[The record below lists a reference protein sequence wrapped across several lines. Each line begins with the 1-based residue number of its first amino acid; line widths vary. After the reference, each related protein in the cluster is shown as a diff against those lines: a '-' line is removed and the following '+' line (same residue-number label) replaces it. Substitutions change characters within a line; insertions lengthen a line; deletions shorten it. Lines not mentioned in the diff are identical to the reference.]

1 RLHGEDRT
9 SFFSV
14 HGAPG
19 TLVTARGRGKRGPR
33 QETASCAG
41 SPWEHAAP
49 GHVRGERRRRGV
61 ARKHARRTQTRTEAL
76 TEASPRPRVTC
87 GGWQARTG
95 GRERRR
101 DHVEEARAG
110 KSREGTEAGPPRRR
124 RRRRGAR
131 LPAAGGGAS
140 GGGGGPVPEV
150 AAAPSW
156 RRGDQEVRTA
166 AAAAAEP
173 GAEAGGSRPA
183 GPGAERSGGCS
194 SRSRRGSSS
203 RGRGSSWGA
212 RGRRRGPGAAQGG
225 GPGPGPC
232 LRRELKL
239 LESIFHRGHER
250 FRIASACL
258 DELSCEF
265 LLAGAGGAGAG
276 AAPGPHLPPRGSVPG
291 DPVRIHCNIT
301 ESYPAVPPIWSVESD
316 DPNLAAV
323 LERLVDIK
331 KGNTLLL
338 QHLKRI
344 ISDLCKLY
352 NLPQHP
358 DVEMLDQPL
367 PAEQCT
373 QEDVSSEDED
383 EEMPEDTEDLD
394 HYEMKE
400 EEPAEGKKSEDDGI
414 GKENLAILEKI
425 KKNQRQD
432 YLNGAVSGS
441 VQATDRLMKEL
452 RDIYRSQSFKGGNY
466 AVELVNDSLYDWNVK
481 LLKVDQD
488 SALHND
494 LQILKEKEGA
504 DFILLNF
511 SFKDNFPFDPPFV
524 RVVSPVLSGGY
535 VLGGG
540 AICMELLTKQGWSSA
555 YSIESVIM
563 QISATLVK
571 GKARVQFGAN
581 KSQYSLTRAQQSYKS
596 LVQIHEKNGWY
607 TPPKE
612 DG

>member
-1 RLHGEDRT
+1 MQR
-9 SFFSV
+9 
-14 HGAPG
+14 A
-19 TLVTARGRGKRGPR
+19 GP
-33 QETASCAG
+33 
-41 SPWEHAAP
+41 
-49 GHVRGERRRRGV
+49 
-61 ARKHARRTQTRTEAL
+61 
-76 TEASPRPRVTC
+76 
-87 GGWQARTG
+87 
-95 GRERRR
+95 
-101 DHVEEARAG
+101 EEAARAQ
-110 KSREGTEAGPPRRR
+110 A
-124 RRRRGAR
+124 
-131 LPAAGGGAS
+131 AAGGPGRSGA
-140 GGGGGPVPEV
+140 EV
-150 AAAPSW
+150 AAAP
-156 RRGDQEVRTA
+156 
-166 AAAAAEP
+166 
-173 GAEAGGSRPA
+173 AGRL
-183 GPGAERSGGCS
+183 
-194 SRSRRGSSS
+194 
-203 RGRGSSWGA
+203 
-212 RGRRRGPGAAQGG
+212 
-225 GPGPGPC
+225 
-232 LRRELKL
+232 LRRELRL

-250 FRIASACL
+250 FRIGSACP
-258 DELSCEF
+258 DEISCEF
-265 LLAGAGGAGAG
+265 VPGAGARAG
-276 AAPGPHLPPRGSVPG
+276 ASASRGPPPG
-291 DPVRIHCNIT
+291 PVRIHCNIT

-316 DPNLAAV
+316 DPNLAAI
-323 LERLVDIK
+323 LERLVEVR

-367 PAEQCT
+367 PAEQST
-373 QEDVSSEDED
+373 QEEVSSEEED
-383 EEMPEDTEDLD
+383 EEMPE
-394 HYEMKE
+394 
-400 EEPAEGKKSEDDGI
+400 
-414 GKENLAILEKI
+414 
-425 KKNQRQD
+425 
-432 YLNGAVSGS
+432 GAVSGS

-452 RDIYRSQSFKGGNY
+452 RDIYRSPSFKGGYY

-481 LLKVDQD
+481 LLKVDED

-494 LQILKEKEGA
+494 LQILKEKEGT

-581 KSQYSLTRAQQSYKS
+581 KNQYSLTRAQQSYKS

>member
-1 RLHGEDRT
+1 MQR
-9 SFFSV
+9 
-14 HGAPG
+14 A
-19 TLVTARGRGKRGPR
+19 GP
-33 QETASCAG
+33 
-41 SPWEHAAP
+41 
-49 GHVRGERRRRGV
+49 
-61 ARKHARRTQTRTEAL
+61 
-76 TEASPRPRVTC
+76 
-87 GGWQARTG
+87 
-95 GRERRR
+95 
-101 DHVEEARAG
+101 EEAAG
-110 KSREGTEAGPPRRR
+110 AQ
-124 RRRRGAR
+124 A
-131 LPAAGGGAS
+131 AAGGPGRSGA
-140 GGGGGPVPEV
+140 EV
-150 AAAPSW
+150 AAAP
-156 RRGDQEVRTA
+156 
-166 AAAAAEP
+166 
-173 GAEAGGSRPA
+173 AGRL
-183 GPGAERSGGCS
+183 
-194 SRSRRGSSS
+194 
-203 RGRGSSWGA
+203 
-212 RGRRRGPGAAQGG
+212 
-225 GPGPGPC
+225 
-232 LRRELKL
+232 LRRELRL

-250 FRIASACL
+250 FRIGSACP
-258 DELSCEF
+258 DEISCEF
-265 LLAGAGGAGAG
+265 VPGAGARAG
-276 AAPGPHLPPRGSVPG
+276 ASASRGPPPG
-291 DPVRIHCNIT
+291 PVRIHCNIT

-316 DPNLAAV
+316 DPNLAAI
-323 LERLVDIK
+323 LERLVEVR

-367 PAEQCT
+367 PAEQST
-373 QEDVSSEDED
+373 QEEVSSEEED

-400 EEPAEGKKSEDDGI
+400 EEPADGRKMEDEGI

-452 RDIYRSQSFKGGNY
+452 RDIYRSPSFKGGYY

-481 LLKVDQD
+481 LLKVDED

-494 LQILKEKEGA
+494 LQILKEKEGT

-581 KSQYSLTRAQQSYKS
+581 KNQYSLTRAQQSYKS

>member
-1 RLHGEDRT
+1 MSRDT
-9 SFFSV
+9 SGGAAPPVPPTALPGAGPSRR
-14 HGAPG
+14 HLGRAPG
-19 TLVTARGRGKRGPR
+19 L
-33 QETASCAG
+33 
-41 SPWEHAAP
+41 
-49 GHVRGERRRRGV
+49 
-61 ARKHARRTQTRTEAL
+61 
-76 TEASPRPRVTC
+76 
-87 GGWQARTG
+87 
-95 GRERRR
+95 
-101 DHVEEARAG
+101 
-110 KSREGTEAGPPRRR
+110 RRR
-124 RRRRGAR
+124 RRRSGSLHGKMQRAGPEEAAR
-131 LPAAGGGAS
+131 TQAAAGGPGRSGA
-140 GGGGGPVPEV
+140 EV
-150 AAAPSW
+150 AAAP
-156 RRGDQEVRTA
+156 
-166 AAAAAEP
+166 
-173 GAEAGGSRPA
+173 AGRL
-183 GPGAERSGGCS
+183 
-194 SRSRRGSSS
+194 
-203 RGRGSSWGA
+203 
-212 RGRRRGPGAAQGG
+212 
-225 GPGPGPC
+225 
-232 LRRELKL
+232 LRRELRL

-250 FRIASACL
+250 FRIGSACP
-258 DELSCEF
+258 DEISCEF
-265 LLAGAGGAGAG
+265 VPGAGARAG
-276 AAPGPHLPPRGSVPG
+276 ASASRGPPPG
-291 DPVRIHCNIT
+291 PVRIHCNIT

-316 DPNLAAV
+316 DPNLAAI
-323 LERLVDIK
+323 LERLVEVR

-367 PAEQCT
+367 PAEQST
-373 QEDVSSEDED
+373 QEEVSSEEED

-400 EEPAEGKKSEDDGI
+400 EEPADGRKTEDEGI

-452 RDIYRSQSFKGGNY
+452 RDIYRSPSFKGGYY

-481 LLKVDQD
+481 LLKVDED

-494 LQILKEKEGA
+494 LQILKEKEGT

-581 KSQYSLTRAQQSYKS
+581 KNQYSLTRAQQSYKS

>member
-1 RLHGEDRT
+1 M
-9 SFFSV
+9 S
-14 HGAPG
+14 
-19 TLVTARGRGKRGPR
+19 
-33 QETASCAG
+33 G
-41 SPWEHAAP
+41 S
-49 GHVRGERRRRGV
+49 
-61 ARKHARRTQTRTEAL
+61 AL
-76 TEASPRPRVTC
+76 K
-87 GGWQARTG
+87 Q
-95 GRERRR
+95 
-101 DHVEEARAG
+101 
-110 KSREGTEAGPPRRR
+110 
-124 RRRRGAR
+124 
-131 LPAAGGGAS
+131 
-140 GGGGGPVPEV
+140 
-150 AAAPSW
+150 
-156 RRGDQEVRTA
+156 
-166 AAAAAEP
+166 
-173 GAEAGGSRPA
+173 
-183 GPGAERSGGCS
+183 
-194 SRSRRGSSS
+194 
-203 RGRGSSWGA
+203 
-212 RGRRRGPGAAQGG
+212 
-225 GPGPGPC
+225 
-232 LRRELKL
+232 ELKL
-239 LESIFHRGHER
+239 LESIFHQKHER
-250 FRIASACL
+250 FRIVSGSL
-258 DELSCEF
+258 DEISCQFVTQEQI
-265 LLAGAGGAGAG
+265 L
-276 AAPGPHLPPRGSVPG
+276 V
-291 DPVRIHCNIT
+291 IHCNIT
-301 ESYPAVPPIWSVESD
+301 ESYPMVPPIWFVESE

-323 LERLVDIK
+323 LERLADIK
-331 KGNTLLL
+331 KGSTLLL
-338 QHLKRI
+338 QHFKRI

-367 PAEQCT
+367 PTEQ
-373 QEDVSSEDED
+373 DN
-383 EEMPEDTEDLD
+383 EDLD

-400 EEPAEGKKSEDDGI
+400 EEPAEGKKSEDEGI

-452 RDIYRSQSFKGGNY
+452 RDIYRSESFKAGNY

-481 LLKVDQD
+481 ILKVDQD

-494 LQILKEKEGA
+494 LQILREKEGV

-571 GKARVQFGAN
+571 GKARIQFGAN

>member
-1 RLHGEDRT
+1 SP
-9 SFFSV
+9 SF
-14 HGAPG
+14 P
-19 TLVTARGRGKRGPR
+19 
-33 QETASCAG
+33 
-41 SPWEHAAP
+41 SP
-49 GHVRGERRRRGV
+49 
-61 ARKHARRTQTRTEAL
+61 L
-76 TEASPRPRVTC
+76 
-87 GGWQARTG
+87 
-95 GRERRR
+95 
-101 DHVEEARAG
+101 
-110 KSREGTEAGPPRRR
+110 
-124 RRRRGAR
+124 
-131 LPAAGGGAS
+131 
-140 GGGGGPVPEV
+140 
-150 AAAPSW
+150 
-156 RRGDQEVRTA
+156 
-166 AAAAAEP
+166 
-173 GAEAGGSRPA
+173 
-183 GPGAERSGGCS
+183 
-194 SRSRRGSSS
+194 
-203 RGRGSSWGA
+203 
-212 RGRRRGPGAAQGG
+212 
-225 GPGPGPC
+225 
-232 LRRELKL
+232 
-239 LESIFHRGHER
+239 
-250 FRIASACL
+250 
-258 DELSCEF
+258 
-265 LLAGAGGAGAG
+265 
-276 AAPGPHLPPRGSVPG
+276 
-291 DPVRIHCNIT
+291 
-301 ESYPAVPPIWSVESD
+301 
-316 DPNLAAV
+316 
-323 LERLVDIK
+323 
-331 KGNTLLL
+331 
-338 QHLKRI
+338 
-344 ISDLCKLY
+344 
-352 NLPQHP
+352 
-358 DVEMLDQPL
+358 
-367 PAEQCT
+367 QCT

-511 SFKDNFPFDPPFV
+511 SFKV
-524 RVVSPVLSGGY
+524 RLFFSSLSY

>member
-1 RLHGEDRT
+1 MWRVAG
-9 SFFSV
+9 
-14 HGAPG
+14 GG
-19 TLVTARGRGKRGPR
+19 GGGGARGFRRLGGG
-33 QETASCAG
+33 AS
-41 SPWEHAAP
+41 
-49 GHVRGERRRRGV
+49 
-61 ARKHARRTQTRTEAL
+61 
-76 TEASPRPRVTC
+76 
-87 GGWQARTG
+87 G
-95 GRERRR
+95 GRGACPTVGGR
-101 DHVEEARAG
+101 HLG
-110 KSREGTEAGPPRRR
+110 EGIRKCGPRRR
-124 RRRRGAR
+124 RRRSRSGGEA
-131 LPAAGGGAS
+131 PAAGRAERRRRS
-140 GGGGGPVPEV
+140 
-150 AAAPSW
+150 AAAS
-156 RRGDQEVRTA
+156 A
-166 AAAAAEP
+166 
-173 GAEAGGSRPA
+173 
-183 GPGAERSGGCS
+183 
-194 SRSRRGSSS
+194 RGSSS
-203 RGRGSSWGA
+203 GAGQQLGGRGA
-212 RGRRRGPGAAQGG
+212 RGGAARGAR
-225 GPGPGPC
+225 PGPC

>member
-1 RLHGEDRT
+1 MSREASGVVTPPIPATALPGAGPSRRHLGR
-9 SFFSV
+9 
-14 HGAPG
+14 APG
-19 TLVTARGRGKRGPR
+19 L
-33 QETASCAG
+33 
-41 SPWEHAAP
+41 
-49 GHVRGERRRRGV
+49 
-61 ARKHARRTQTRTEAL
+61 
-76 TEASPRPRVTC
+76 
-87 GGWQARTG
+87 
-95 GRERRR
+95 
-101 DHVEEARAG
+101 
-110 KSREGTEAGPPRRR
+110 RRR
-124 RRRRGAR
+124 RRRSGSLHGKMQRAGPEEAAR
-131 LPAAGGGAS
+131 AQAAAGGPGRSGAE
-140 GGGGGPVPEV
+140 VV
-150 AAAPSW
+150 AAH
-156 RRGDQEVRTA
+156 
-166 AAAAAEP
+166 
-173 GAEAGGSRPA
+173 AGRL
-183 GPGAERSGGCS
+183 
-194 SRSRRGSSS
+194 
-203 RGRGSSWGA
+203 
-212 RGRRRGPGAAQGG
+212 
-225 GPGPGPC
+225 
-232 LRRELKL
+232 LRRELRL

-250 FRIASACL
+250 FRIGSACP
-258 DELSCEF
+258 DEISCEF
-265 LLAGAGGAGAG
+265 VPGVGARAGASASRGPP
-276 AAPGPHLPPRGSVPG
+276 PG
-291 DPVRIHCNIT
+291 PVRIHCNIT
-301 ESYPAVPPIWSVESD
+301 ESYPTVPPIWSVESD
-316 DPNLAAV
+316 DPNLAAI
-323 LERLVDIK
+323 LERLVEVR

-367 PAEQCT
+367 PAEQST
-373 QEDVSSEDED
+373 QEEVSSEEED
-383 EEMPEDTEDLD
+383 EEMPE
-394 HYEMKE
+394 
-400 EEPAEGKKSEDDGI
+400 
-414 GKENLAILEKI
+414 
-425 KKNQRQD
+425 
-432 YLNGAVSGS
+432 GAVSGS

-452 RDIYRSQSFKGGNY
+452 RDIYRSPSFKGGYY

-481 LLKVDQD
+481 ILKVDED

-494 LQILKEKEGA
+494 LQILKEKEGT

-581 KSQYSLTRAQQSYKS
+581 KNQYSLTRAQQSYKS

>member
-1 RLHGEDRT
+1 MQR
-9 SFFSV
+9 
-14 HGAPG
+14 A
-19 TLVTARGRGKRGPR
+19 GP
-33 QETASCAG
+33 
-41 SPWEHAAP
+41 
-49 GHVRGERRRRGV
+49 
-61 ARKHARRTQTRTEAL
+61 
-76 TEASPRPRVTC
+76 
-87 GGWQARTG
+87 
-95 GRERRR
+95 
-101 DHVEEARAG
+101 EEAAG
-110 KSREGTEAGPPRRR
+110 AQ
-124 RRRRGAR
+124 A
-131 LPAAGGGAS
+131 AAGGGS
-140 GGGGGPVPEV
+140 
-150 AAAPSW
+150 AAP
-156 RRGDQEVRTA
+156 
-166 AAAAAEP
+166 
-173 GAEAGGSRPA
+173 AGRL
-183 GPGAERSGGCS
+183 
-194 SRSRRGSSS
+194 
-203 RGRGSSWGA
+203 
-212 RGRRRGPGAAQGG
+212 
-225 GPGPGPC
+225 
-232 LRRELKL
+232 LRRELRL

-250 FRIASACL
+250 FRIGSACP
-258 DELSCEF
+258 DEISCEF
-265 LLAGAGGAGAG
+265 VPGTADRAGGS
-276 AAPGPHLPPRGSVPG
+276 AARGPPPG
-291 DPVRIHCNIT
+291 PVRIHCNIT

-316 DPNLAAV
+316 DPNLAAI
-323 LERLVDIK
+323 LERLVEVRRGD
-331 KGNTLLL
+331 TLLL

-367 PAEQCT
+367 PAEQST
-373 QEDVSSEDED
+373 QEEVSSEEED
-383 EEMPEDTEDLD
+383 EEMPEDSEDLD

-400 EEPAEGKKSEDDGI
+400 EEPADGKKMEDEGI

-452 RDIYRSQSFKGGNY
+452 RDIYRSPSFKGGYY

-481 LLKVDQD
+481 LLKVRPSRVDED

-494 LQILKEKEGA
+494 LQILREKEGA

-581 KSQYSLTRAQQSYKS
+581 KNQYSLTRAQQSYKS